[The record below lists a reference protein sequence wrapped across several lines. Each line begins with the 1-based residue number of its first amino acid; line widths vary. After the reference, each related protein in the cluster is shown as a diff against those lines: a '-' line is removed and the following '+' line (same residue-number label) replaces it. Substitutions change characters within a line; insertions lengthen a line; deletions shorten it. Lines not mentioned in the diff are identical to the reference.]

1 MGPGRTDDR
10 RLLFLAGPPLIR
22 VALAA
27 DILLLAEGVLETPA
41 DVRRVEPCR
50 ALLRKLAEG
59 GVPIA
64 LPIPALI
71 QFHQVMI
78 AGMRL
83 DFEDAVARLAEWCM
97 LGEMVAVD
105 SAVLDFAL
113 DFASQEKVGL
123 EQAVLLGCAAAAHC
137 DLLITATIPNRL
149 AWRGVSA
156 ASPFVPA
163 ADPRL
168 EPYLP

>member
-1 MGPGRTDDR
+1 M
-10 RLLFLAGPPLIR
+10 LE
-22 VALAA
+22 AA
-27 DILLLAEGVLETPA
+27 A
-41 DVRRVEPCR
+41 DVRRVEPSR
-50 ALLRKLAEG
+50 VLLRRLVQG
-59 GVPIA
+59 SVPIA

-71 QFHQVMI
+71 QFHHIMM
-78 AGMRL
+78 AGLRL
-83 DFEDAVARLAEWCM
+83 EFDEAVARLAEWCM
-97 LGEMVAVD
+97 LGDMVPLD

-123 EQAVLLGCAAAAHC
+123 DQAVLMGCASAAHC
-137 DLLITATIPNRL
+137 DLLVTAAIPDRL
-149 AWRGVSA
+149 TWRGVTA